1 VHELTLTAEEENAL
15 DPILETLTDFAT
27 GLAFRDLPESV
38 VTAAGERVMDALGCV
53 IGAQGG
59 DTVAIARSLAGAAAP
74 GALTGRMVGSSDVAA
89 ADAAAFVNTCAVRHI
104 DFNDTYLPGGHPS
117 DSLGGLFSIAPQI
130 GASGSQLIAAT
141 AVAYEIFIRLQISAK
156 LRERGWDQGFGV
168 GIGTAAGLAN
178 LMGLS
183 REVARNAIAITCVGN
198 VPMRATRAGM
208 LSMWKGVATAY
219 AVRNAVFGVQLA
231 IAGMTA
237 PEAPFSGR
245 HGFTDLI
252 SGPIELPPF
261 GTTPE
266 HFFLPKAKIKYWPV
280 AHAMQTA
287 IWAGIELR
295 KEVAAEELAS
305 VDVQTCW
312 SAWHESG
319 SEPAKW
325 DPRTKETA
333 DHSLPYILA
342 WTLRHGQI
350 DEDSFK
356 PESYLDPSIRPLMNI
371 ITARVDDDI
380 EKDMPKTIRM
390 RIIAKDKA
398 GKTHEVH
405 IVNPRGHEDNPLSA
419 ADLAAKFT
427 RLCEPRLGKVRTAAA
442 LSHWQA
448 IAFAANLKE
457 AFDAVN
463 LDGGGQ

>member
-1 VHELTLTAEEENAL
+1 M
-15 DPILETLTDFAT
+15 DPILENLTEFAT
-27 GLAFRDLPESV
+27 GMSYRDLPASV
-38 VTAAGERVMDALGCV
+38 VSAAGERVMDALGCAV
-53 IGAQGG
+53 GAYDG
-59 DTVAIARSLAGAAAP
+59 DTVRIARSLAGPAAP
-74 GALTGRMVGSSDVAA
+74 GALAGRLVGSRSTAA
-89 ADAAAFVNTCAVRHI
+89 ADAAGFVNTCMVRNI

-117 DSLGGLFSIAPQI
+117 DSSGGLFAIAPQI
-130 GASGSQLIAAT
+130 GASGQRLIAAT
-141 AVAYEIFIRLQISAK
+141 VVAYEIFIRLQISAK
-156 LRERGWDQGFGV
+156 LREKGWDQGFGV

-183 REVARNAIAITCVGN
+183 RDVARNAIAITCVAN
-198 VPMRATRAGM
+198 VPMRATRAGQ

-219 AVRNAVFGVQLA
+219 AVRNAVFGVELA
-231 IAGMTA
+231 MAGMSA

-252 SGPIELPPF
+252 SGPIELALF
-261 GTTPE
+261 GTKPE
-266 HFFLPKAKIKYWPV
+266 NFFLPKAKIKYWPV

-295 KEVAAEELAS
+295 KKVAADQLAS

-325 DPRTKETA
+325 DPTTKETA

-350 DEDSFK
+350 DEESFE

-390 RIIAKDKA
+390 RLNAKDKA
-398 GKTHEVH
+398 GKSYEVH
-405 IVNPRGHEDNPLSA
+405 IVNPPGHEDNPLSP

-427 RLCEPRLGKVRTAAA
+427 RLCEPRLGKARTAAA
-442 LSHWQA
+442 LKQWQN
-448 IAFAANLKE
+448 IASAVNVKD
-457 AFDAVN
+457 AFDAV
-463 LDGGGQ
+463 DVSAAR

>member
-1 VHELTLTAEEENAL
+1 M

-27 GLAFRDLPESV
+27 GLKFRDLPANV
-38 VTAAGERVMDALGCV
+38 VKAAGERVMDTLGCAV
-53 IGAQGG
+53 GAYHG
-59 DTVAIARSLAGAAAP
+59 DTVEIARSMAGPAAAGALA
-74 GALTGRMVGSSDVAA
+74 GRMVGTSATAA
-89 ADAAAFVNTCAVRHI
+89 ADAAGFVNACMIRHI

-117 DSLGGLFSIAPQI
+117 DSSGGLFAVAPQI
-130 GASGSQLIAAT
+130 GASGEQLIAAT
-141 AVAYEIFIRLQISAK
+141 VVAYEIFIRLQVSAK
-156 LRERGWDQGFGV
+156 LREKGWDQGFGI
-168 GIGTAAGLAN
+168 GIGTVAGLAN

-183 REVARNAIAITCVGN
+183 REVTRNALAITCVGN
-198 VPMRATRAGM
+198 VPLRATRAGM

-245 HGFTDLI
+245 HGFTDQV
-252 SGPIELPPF
+252 SGPIELAPF
-261 GTTPE
+261 GTADE
-266 HFFLPKAKIKYWPV
+266 HFYLPKAKIKYWPV

-295 KEVAAEELAS
+295 KKVPAEALAS

-319 SEPAKW
+319 SESAKW
-325 DPRTKETA
+325 DPKTKETA

-342 WTLRHGQI
+342 WTLRHGRI
-350 DEDSFK
+350 DEESFR
-356 PESYLDPSIRPLMNI
+356 PESYLDPSIRPLMNA

-390 RIIAKDKA
+390 RVNARDKA
-398 GKTHEVH
+398 GKSYEVH
-405 IVNPRGHEDNPLSA
+405 IVNPPGHEENPLSS

-427 RLCEPRLGKVRTAAA
+427 RLTEPRLGRERAAAA
-442 LSHWQA
+442 LKHWQNIVSA
-448 IAFAANLKE
+448 KNVKD

-463 LDGGGQ
+463 VTGAR

>member
-1 VHELTLTAEEENAL
+1 M
-15 DPILETLTDFAT
+15 DPILENLTDFAT

-38 VTAAGERVMDALGCV
+38 VTAAAERVMDALGCA

-59 DTVAIARSLAGAAAP
+59 DTVEIARSLAGPAAP
-74 GALTGRMVGSSDVAA
+74 GALAGRIVGSSDLAA
-89 ADAAAFVNTCAVRHI
+89 ADAAAFVNACAVRHI
-104 DFNDTYLPGGHPS
+104 DFNDTFLPGGHPS
-117 DSLGGLFSIAPQI
+117 DSLGGLFAIAPQI
-130 GASGSQLIAAT
+130 DASGQRLIAAT
-141 AVAYEIFIRLQISAK
+141 AVAYEIFIRLQVSAK

-183 REVARNAIAITCVGN
+183 RDVARNAIAITCVAN

-219 AVRNAVFGVQLA
+219 AVRNAVFGVELA

-295 KEVAAEELAS
+295 KKVPAEELAS

-325 DPRTKETA
+325 DPQTKETA

-350 DEDSFK
+350 DEESFK
-356 PESYLDPSIRPLMNI
+356 PESYLDPSIRPLMSI
-371 ITARVDDDI
+371 ITARVDDEI

-390 RIIAKDKA
+390 RVTAKEKA
-398 GKTHEVH
+398 GRTHEVH
-405 IVNPRGHEDNPLSA
+405 IVNPPGHEDNPLSA

-427 RLCEPRLGKVRTAAA
+427 RLCEPRLGKARTAAA
-442 LSHWQA
+442 LAHWQA
-448 IAFAANLKE
+448 IASASNVKD

-463 LDGGGQ
+463 VEGGAR

>member
-1 VHELTLTAEEENAL
+1 L
-15 DPILETLTDFAT
+15 DPILSSFADFAT
-27 GLAFRDLPESV
+27 RLKYEDLPDNAID
-38 VTAAGERVMDALGCV
+38 AARERLLDSAACA
-53 IGAQGG
+53 IGAYDC
-59 DTVAIARSLAGAAAP
+59 DTAEVGRALAGQAKRPELA
-74 GALTGRMVGSSDVAA
+74 GRMLGSHDTAA
-89 ADAAAFVNTCAVRHI
+89 ADAAAFVNSCMIRNL
-104 DFNDTYLPGGHPS
+104 DFNDTYPGGHPS
-117 DSLGGLFSIAPQI
+117 DALGGIFAMAPQI
-130 GASGSQLIAAT
+130 RASGERLITAT
-141 AVAYEIFIRLQISAK
+141 VVAYEIFIRLQISAK
-156 LRERGWDQGFGV
+156 LREKGWDQGFGV
-168 GIGTAAGLAN
+168 GIGTVAGLAN
-178 LMGLS
+178 MMGLS
-183 REVARNAIAITCVGN
+183 REVTRNALAITCVGN
-198 VPMRATRAGM
+198 VPLRATRAGM

-245 HGFTDLI
+245 HGFTDKI
-252 SGPIELPPF
+252 SGPIELAPF
-261 GTTPE
+261 GTDE
-266 HFFLPKAKIKYWPV
+266 GHFYLPKAKIKYWPV

-295 KEVAAEELAS
+295 KKVPADELAS

-350 DEDSFK
+350 DEESFK

-390 RIIAKDKA
+390 RVNAKDKA
-398 GKTHEVH
+398 GKSYEVH
-405 IVNPRGHEDNPLSA
+405 IVNPPGHEENPLSP

-427 RLCEPRLGKVRTAAA
+427 RLIEPRLGKERASAA
-442 LSHWQA
+442 LKQWQN
-448 IAFAANLKE
+448 IASAKNVKN

-463 LDGGGQ
+463 VTESH

>member
-1 VHELTLTAEEENAL
+1 M
-15 DPILETLTDFAT
+15 DPILESFTEFST
-27 GLAFRDLPESV
+27 GLSFLDLPESIV
-38 VTAAGERVMDALGCV
+38 AAAGERVMDALGCAV
-53 IGAQGG
+53 GAYGG
-59 DTVAIARSLAGAAAP
+59 DTVAIARSLAGPPAP
-74 GALTGRMVGSSDVAA
+74 GALAGRILGASDIAA
-89 ADAAAFVNTCAVRHI
+89 ADAAGFVNTCMVRHM

-117 DSLGGLFSIAPQI
+117 DSAGALFAIAPQI
-130 GASGSQLIAAT
+130 GASGQQLIAAT
-141 AVAYEIFIRLQISAK
+141 VVAYECFIRLQVSAQ

-178 LMGLS
+178 LMGLTC
-183 REVARNAIAITCVGN
+183 EVARNAIAITCVGN
-198 VPMRATRAGM
+198 VPMRATRAGQ
-208 LSMWKGVATAY
+208 LSMWKGTATAY
-219 AVRNAVFGVQLA
+219 AVRNAVFSVQLA
-231 IAGMTA
+231 IAGMSA

-252 SGPIELPPF
+252 SGPIELAPF
-261 GTTPE
+261 GTRPDN
-266 HFFLPKAKIKYWPV
+266 FLLPKAKIKYWPV

-295 KEVAAEELAS
+295 KQVSADALAS

-325 DPRTKETA
+325 DPTTKETA

-350 DEDSFK
+350 DEESFK

-380 EKDMPKTIRM
+380 ERDMPKTIRM
-390 RIIAKDKA
+390 RINAKDKA
-398 GKTHEVH
+398 GKSYEVH

-419 ADLAAKFT
+419 YDLGAKFT
-427 RLCEPRLGKVRTAAA
+427 RLCEPRLGNQRTVAA
-442 LSHWQA
+442 LKQWQN
-448 IAFAANLKE
+448 IVAAENVKG

-463 LDGGGQ
+463 VNGTQ

>member
-1 VHELTLTAEEENAL
+1 M
-15 DPILETLTDFAT
+15 DPILETLTDFAHD
-27 GLAFRDLPESV
+27 LEFRDLPAGV
-38 VTAAGERVMDALGCV
+38 VMAAGERVMDALACAV
-53 IGAQGG
+53 GAYHG
-59 DTVAIARSLAGAAAP
+59 DTVEIARSMAGPAAP
-74 GALTGRMVGSSDVAA
+74 GALAGRMVGTSRTAA
-89 ADAAAFVNTCAVRHI
+89 ADAAAFVNTCMVRHI

-117 DSLGGLFSIAPQI
+117 DSAGGLFAIAPQI
-130 GASGSQLIAAT
+130 GASGEQLIAAT
-141 AVAYEIFIRLQISAK
+141 VVAYEIFIRLQASAK
-156 LRERGWDQGFGV
+156 LREKGWDQGFGV
-168 GIGTAAGLAN
+168 GIGTVAGLAN
-178 LMGLS
+178 MMGLS
-183 REVARNAIAITCVGN
+183 REVTRNALAITCVGN
-198 VPMRATRAGM
+198 VPLRATRAGM

-245 HGFTDLI
+245 HGFTDQV
-252 SGPIELPPF
+252 SGPIELAPF
-261 GTTPE
+261 GTGE
-266 HFFLPKAKIKYWPV
+266 EDFYLPKAKIKYWPV

-295 KEVAAEELAS
+295 KQVPADELAS

-350 DEDSFK
+350 DEESFK

-390 RIIAKDKA
+390 HVNAKDTT
-398 GKTHEVH
+398 GKSYEVH
-405 IVNPRGHEDNPLSA
+405 IVNPPGHEENPLSP

-427 RLCEPRLGKVRTAAA
+427 RLVEPRLGKERAAAA
-442 LSHWQA
+442 LKHWQN
-448 IAFAANLKE
+448 IASAKSVNN

-463 LDGGGQ
+463 VAESR

>member
-1 VHELTLTAEEENAL
+1 M
-15 DPILETLTDFAT
+15 DPILESLTEFST
-27 GLAFRDLPESV
+27 GLSYRDLPASV
-38 VTAAGERVMDALGCV
+38 VAATGERVMDALGCA

-59 DTVAIARSLAGAAAP
+59 DTVEIARSLAGPAAP
-74 GALTGRMVGSSDVAA
+74 GALAGRIVGSSDLAA
-89 ADAAAFVNTCAVRHI
+89 ADAAGFVNTCAVRHI

-117 DSLGGLFSIAPQI
+117 DSSGGLFAIAPQI
-130 GASGSQLIAAT
+130 GASGQQLIAAT
-141 AVAYEIFIRLQISAK
+141 VVAYEIFIRLQVSAK

-183 REVARNAIAITCVGN
+183 RDVARNAIAITCVAN

-245 HGFTDLI
+245 HGFTELI
-252 SGPIELPPF
+252 SGPIELAPF
-261 GTTPE
+261 GTSPE

-295 KEVAAEELAS
+295 KKVSADALAS

-325 DPRTKETA
+325 DPKTKETA

-350 DEDSFK
+350 DEESFK
-356 PESYLDPSIRPLMNI
+356 RESYLDPSIRPLMNI

-380 EKDMPKTIRM
+380 EKDMPKTMRM
-390 RIIAKDKA
+390 RVNAKDKA
-398 GKTHEVH
+398 GKSYEVH
-405 IVNPRGHEDNPLSA
+405 IVNPPGHEDNPLSA

-427 RLCEPRLGKVRTAAA
+427 RLCEPRLGKARAAAA
-442 LSHWQA
+442 LAQWQN
-448 IAFAANLKE
+448 IAAAANVKD

-463 LDGGGQ
+463 VSGVR

>member
-1 VHELTLTAEEENAL
+1 L
-15 DPILETLTDFAT
+15 DPILESLTEFAT
-27 GLAFRDLPESV
+27 RLSHRDLPASI
-38 VTAAGERVMDALGCV
+38 VTAAGERVMDALGCA
-53 IGAQGG
+53 IGACDG
-59 DTVAIARSLAGAAAP
+59 DSVAIARSLAGPAAP
-74 GALTGRMVGSSDVAA
+74 GAMVGRILGSRNVAA
-89 ADAAAFVNTCAVRHI
+89 ADAAGFVNTCMVRHL

-117 DSLGGLFSIAPQI
+117 DSSGALFAIAPQI
-130 GASGSQLIAAT
+130 GASGPQLIAAT
-141 AVAYEIFIRLQISAK
+141 VVAYEIFIRLQISAK

-183 REVARNAIAITCVGN
+183 RDVARNAIAITCVGN
-198 VPMRATRAGM
+198 VPMRATRAGQ

-219 AVRNAVFGVQLA
+219 AVRNAIFGVQLA
-231 IAGMTA
+231 VAGMSA
-237 PEAPFSGR
+237 PEAPFFGR

-252 SGPIELPPF
+252 SGPIELAPF
-261 GTTPE
+261 GTKPE
-266 HFFLPKAKIKYWPV
+266 NFFLPKAKIKYWPV

-295 KEVAAEELAS
+295 KKISADQLAS

-325 DPRTKETA
+325 DPTTKETA

-350 DEDSFK
+350 DEESFK
-356 PESYLDPSIRPLMNI
+356 PESYLDPSIRPLMNM

-390 RIIAKDKA
+390 RINAKDKA
-398 GKTHEVH
+398 GKSYEVH
-405 IVNPRGHEDNPLSA
+405 IVNPRGHEENPLSS

-427 RLCEPRLGKVRTAAA
+427 RLCEPRLGKARTAAA
-442 LSHWQA
+442 LERWQN
-448 IAFAANLKE
+448 IATAANVKDAL
-457 AFDAVN
+457 DAV
-463 LDGGGQ
+463 DVSAVR

>member
-1 VHELTLTAEEENAL
+1 M
-15 DPILETLTDFAT
+15 
-27 GLAFRDLPESV
+27 R
-38 VTAAGERVMDALGCV
+38 
-53 IGAQGG
+53 Q
-59 DTVAIARSLAGAAAP
+59 
-74 GALTGRMVGSSDVAA
+74 
-89 ADAAAFVNTCAVRHI
+89 AFVNTCMVRHI

-117 DSLGGLFSIAPQI
+117 DSSGGLFAIAPQI
-130 GASGSQLIAAT
+130 GASGQQLIAAT
-141 AVAYEIFIRLQISAK
+141 VVAYEIFIRLQISAK
-156 LRERGWDQGFGV
+156 LREKGWDQGFGV

-183 REVARNAIAITCVGN
+183 RDVDAQRASRSPASAN

-245 HGFTDLI
+245 HGFTDQI
-252 SGPIELPPF
+252 SGPIELAPF
-261 GTTPE
+261 GTSAE
-266 HFFLPKAKIKYWPV
+266 DFFLPKAKIKYWPV

-295 KEVAAEELAS
+295 KKVAADQLAS

-325 DPRTKETA
+325 DPTTKETA

-350 DEDSFK
+350 DEESFK

-390 RIIAKDKA
+390 RVNAKDKA
-398 GKTHEVH
+398 GKSYEVH
-405 IVNPRGHEDNPLSA
+405 IVNPPGHEDNPLSVGRPRGEIHA
-419 ADLAAKFT
+419 AV
-427 RLCEPRLGKVRTAAA
+427 EPRLGKERAAAA
-442 LSHWQA
+442 LKQWQN
-448 IAFAANLKE
+448 IASAANVKD

-463 LDGGGQ
+463 VNGAR

>member
-1 VHELTLTAEEENAL
+1 M
-15 DPILETLTDFAT
+15 DPILELFTEFAT
-27 GLAFRDLPESV
+27 GLKYRDLPASV
-38 VTAAGERVMDALGCV
+38 VDAAGERVMDALGCA
-53 IGAQGG
+53 IGAHDG
-59 DTVAIARSLAGAAAP
+59 DTVKIARSMAGPAAP
-74 GALTGRMVGSSDVAA
+74 GALAGRIVGSNDTAA
-89 ADAAAFVNTCAVRHI
+89 ADAAGFVNACMVRHI

-117 DSLGGLFSIAPQI
+117 DSSGGLFAIAPQI
-130 GASGSQLIAAT
+130 GASGERLIAAT
-141 AVAYEIFIRLQISAK
+141 AVAYEIFIRLQVSAK

-183 REVARNAIAITCVGN
+183 RDVARNAIAITCVGN

-261 GTTPE
+261 GTQPGD
-266 HFFLPKAKIKYWPV
+266 FLLPKAKIKYWPV

-295 KEVAAEELAS
+295 KKVSADALAS
-305 VDVQTCW
+305 IDVQTCW

-325 DPRTKETA
+325 DPQTKETA

-342 WTLRHGQI
+342 WTLRHGRI
-350 DEDSFK
+350 DEESFK

-390 RIIAKDKA
+390 RVNAKDKA
-398 GKTHEVH
+398 GKSYEVH
-405 IVNPRGHEDNPLSA
+405 IVNPPGHEENPLSKS
-419 ADLAAKFT
+419 DLAAKFT
-427 RLCEPRLGKVRTAAA
+427 RLCEPRLGKQRTAAA
-442 LSHWQA
+442 LEKWQN
-448 IAFAANLKE
+448 IAASPNVKD

-463 LDGGGQ
+463 VSAR

>member
-1 VHELTLTAEEENAL
+1 L
-15 DPILETLTDFAT
+15 DPLLESFTEFAI
-27 GLAFRDLPESV
+27 GLSYRDLPPSIV
-38 VTAAGERVMDALGCV
+38 NAAGERVMDALGCAV
-53 IGAQGG
+53 GAYNG
-59 DTVAIARSLAGAAAP
+59 DTVQIARSLAGPAAP
-74 GALTGRMVGSSDVAA
+74 GALAGRLVGSSDTAA
-89 ADAAAFVNTCAVRHI
+89 ADAAGFVNACMVRHI

-117 DSLGGLFSIAPQI
+117 DSSGGLFAIAPQI
-130 GASGSQLIAAT
+130 GASGQQLIAAT
-141 AVAYEIFIRLQISAK
+141 VVAYEIFIRLQVSAK
-156 LRERGWDQGFGV
+156 LREKGWDQGFGV
-168 GIGTAAGLAN
+168 GIGNAAGLAN
-178 LMGLS
+178 LMRLS
-183 REVARNAIAITCVGN
+183 RDVARNAIAITCVAN
-198 VPMRATRAGM
+198 VPLRATRAGQ

-231 IAGMTA
+231 IAGMTG

-245 HGFTDLI
+245 HGFTDQI
-252 SGPIELPPF
+252 SGPIELAPF
-261 GTTPE
+261 GTKPE
-266 HFFLPKAKIKYWPV
+266 NFFRPKAKIKYWPV

-295 KEVAAEELAS
+295 KKVAADQLAS

-325 DPRTKETA
+325 DPTTKETA

-350 DEDSFK
+350 DEESFK

-390 RIIAKDKA
+390 RVNAKDKA
-398 GKTHEVH
+398 GKSYEVH
-405 IVNPRGHEDNPLSA
+405 IVNPPGHEENPLSS
-419 ADLAAKFT
+419 ADLAAKFV
-427 RLCEPRLGKVRTAAA
+427 RLVEPRLGKERAAEA
-442 LSHWQA
+442 LKRWQN
-448 IAFAANLKE
+448 IASATNVKD

-463 LDGGGQ
+463 VSAGKSR